1 MDSIFTNED
10 RLLIAN
16 LTAEL
21 KRMNDRAE
29 RGEKEPDLVLSIQ
42 QAAALAG
49 KTRQTISR
57 KIREGKLHKVE
68 RRGQIGILYSELNM
82 TLTRREAV
90 EPQCPF
96 IESAY

>member
-1 MDSIFTNED
+1 MESLFTYED

-42 QAAALAG
+42 QAAQLTG
-49 KTRQTISR
+49 RSRQTISR

-68 RRGQIGILYSELNM
+68 RGGIIGILQSEL
-82 TLTRREAV
+82 LGLR
-90 EPQCPF
+90 P
-96 IESAY
+96 

>member
-1 MDSIFTNED
+1 MESLFTYED

-29 RGEKEPDLVLSIQ
+29 KGDNQPDLVLSIQ
-42 QAAALAG
+42 QAAALIG
-49 KTRQTISR
+49 RSRQTISR

-68 RRGQIGILYSELNM
+68 KGGVIGILQSEL
-82 TLTRREAV
+82 TKS
-90 EPQCPF
+90 Q
-96 IESAY
+96 

>member
-21 KRMNDRAE
+21 KRLNDRMDSRDA
-29 RGEKEPDLVLSIQ
+29 EPDFVLSIQ
-42 QAAALAG
+42 QAASLVG

-82 TLTRREAV
+82 TQNRREAG
-90 EPQCPF
+90 ELQ
-96 IESAY
+96 